1 MVLGLSLQQLQ
12 KVSGLHALQLHLPVH
27 VDLLIEGDI
36 YQAGTV
42 AALFAGVLAWE
53 MGARRE
59 RPRLSPGVRRRTGTR
74 HQSLLIL
81 VMSGIKE
88 AAVRMQGV
96 GNRMSERK
104 ACSFLPRHT
113 STFQVTACFPTPS
126 IYCGVLESEPTAL
139 YMPAL
144 PPSNTLSPLSL

>member
-1 MVLGLSLQQLQ
+1 VVLGLSLQQLQ

-81 VMSGIKE
+81 VIWNKRGSCANARG
-88 AAVRMQGV
+88 R
-96 GNRMSERK
+96 
-104 ACSFLPRHT
+104 
-113 STFQVTACFPTPS
+113 
-126 IYCGVLESEPTAL
+126 
-139 YMPAL
+139 
-144 PPSNTLSPLSL
+144 